1 MFKVNSKDTK
11 TRSESNLWKV
21 HFSTHAFAFLYS
33 RFQTFR
39 STLNAVFSEAHAQTL
54 PVQNIIDRL
63 NKDYPDA
70 KYLQDEIDA
79 AIERMTNDN
88 HIMLSDGQV
97 FLV

>member
-1 MFKVNSKDTK
+1 M
-11 TRSESNLWKV
+11 
-21 HFSTHAFAFLYS
+21 
-33 RFQTFR
+33 
-39 STLNAVFSEAHAQTL
+39 L

-79 AIERMTNDN
+79 AIERMTNNN